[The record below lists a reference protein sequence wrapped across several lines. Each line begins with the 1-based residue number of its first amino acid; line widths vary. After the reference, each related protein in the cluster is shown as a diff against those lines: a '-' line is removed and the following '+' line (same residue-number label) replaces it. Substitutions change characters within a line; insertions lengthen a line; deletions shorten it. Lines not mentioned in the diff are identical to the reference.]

1 MKTIKAKSWDDVPNN
16 FTGIVEWDNGLVKDW
31 YKNGDLHKEEGPA
44 RIYKDDYKVWWLD
57 GKIIWSSYDKL
68 DLTNKIILSK
78 TQHLNYP
85 IVQIWKVLD
94 SEGIYELTVIPGMEE
109 VIKE

>member
-1 MKTIKAKSWDDVPNN
+1 MNTIKVIYGVNIPNDY
-16 FTGIVEWDNGLVKDW
+16 TGIVEYADGGKEWR
-31 YKNGDLHKEEGPA
+31 KNGELHRKDGPA
-44 RIYKDDYKVWWLD
+44 YVENCGYKEWWLD